1 MFKSAH
7 AKLTIW
13 YLAIMMAISLVFSI
27 VLYNIASSQLASEL
41 KRQSERLY
49 NKFPAIDNA
58 PILHLKRDLSYGDH
72 IILLRIITL
81 NIIVLISAGFA
92 SYLLAKR
99 TLRPI
104 EEAHEQQQLF
114 TANVSHE
121 LRTPLTALKMESEV
135 ALLNEQATVNT
146 LKETIHSNL
155 EEIEKIESLINN
167 ILKLT
172 KLETEELRSNFV
184 PQSVNKIIIKSIEGI
199 NIIAKDRKIKLTFI
213 KNTNYKIMGD
223 EESLIQL
230 LIILLDNA
238 IKYSSNGQSVIIETK
253 KVNKQVIITIID
265 NGQGIKKE
273 ELAHIFDRFYRAD
286 KSRSKT
292 TSGYGLGLPIAKMIA
307 DLHDGTIIV
316 NSKENSGTTIKISLP
331 IYTIK
336 N

>member
-172 KLETEELRSNFV
+172 KLETEELRANFV
-184 PQSVNKIIIKSIEGI
+184 PQSVNKIIVKSIEGI
-199 NIIAKDRKIKLTFI
+199 NIIAKDRKIKLIFI
-213 KNTNYKIMGD
+213 KNTDYKIMGD